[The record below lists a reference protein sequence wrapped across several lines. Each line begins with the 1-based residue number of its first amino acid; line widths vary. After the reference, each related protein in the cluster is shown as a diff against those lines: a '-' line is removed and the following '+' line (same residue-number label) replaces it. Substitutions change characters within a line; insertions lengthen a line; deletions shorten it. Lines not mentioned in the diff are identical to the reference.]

1 MRLSQASTL
10 AALLLWLLGLVAA
23 ILARRHRG
31 ALGLPRPDQPLMA
44 YGLVTTVALGAALL
58 FWCLAAMRQPLAE
71 SSSDCF

>member
-23 ILARRHRG
+23 VLARRHRG
-31 ALGLPRPDQPLMA
+31 ALSAPRPNQPLMA
-44 YGLVTTVALGAALL
+44 YALITAVALAAALI

-71 SSSDCF
+71 TSSDCV